1 MTLLERLLLVA
12 VVAALTTK
20 VPIKRHKICVTRRR
34 TTRKD
39 MAVQGKRA
47 GAFALRRKKWPLE
60 WSHSEWVSRWH
71 GRGWDRSPLKR
82 K

>member
-34 TTRKD
+34 TTRKN
-39 MAVQGKRA
+39 RA
-47 GAFALRRKKWPLE
+47 GEGGRRVRPAKE
-60 WSHSEWVSRWH
+60 EVAT
-71 GRGWDRSPLKR
+71 
-82 K
+82 

>member
-34 TTRKD
+34 MTRK
-39 MAVQGKRA
+39 GTA
-47 GAFALRRKKWPLE
+47 GQ
-60 WSHSEWVSRWH
+60 
-71 GRGWDRSPLKR
+71 GRGRGLAGSPCDGRSGHLSGRTLNGFQGASVGAGTDPP
-82 K
+82 

>member
-34 TTRKD
+34 
-39 MAVQGKRA
+39 M
-47 GAFALRRKKWPLE
+47 RRK
-60 WSHSEWVSRWH
+60 
-71 GRGWDRSPLKR
+71 GRAWEEGWRVRPAMEEVAT
-82 K
+82 